1 MPTNRS
7 TTKLPPRRILN
18 LSFLS
23 SLPGESRTAIEEEL
37 DVKEVETLDLSVNIV
52 SNPRAAEC
60 GNSNDGCQRHNIDT
74 NQKKGNTHVHMNN
87 SEISMSALSVTDIA
101 ESKSMKVI
109 RSSTLAL
116 TQCEPF
122 FILILFFL
130 FFL

>member
-7 TTKLPPRRILN
+7 TTKSPPRRILN

-23 SLPGESRTAIEEEL
+23 SLPGESRTTVEEEIL
-37 DVKEVETLDLSVNIV
+37 DVKEVETLDLSVNIA

-74 NQKKGNTHVHMNN
+74 NQKKGNTHVHMTN

-101 ESKSMKVI
+101 ESKPMKVI

-116 TQCEPF
+116 TQC
-122 FILILFFL
+122 
-130 FFL
+130 